1 MIFLNHTAVAETL
14 DRCNYITR
22 QRMLYYRGVRHG
34 KYPAYD
40 KTFKRHSIHRK
51 FQYTWS
57 HLLLTYHS
65 NYGPVILYR
74 YYGNYFF
81 EI

>member
-51 FQYTWS
+51 FQYT
-57 HLLLTYHS
+57 
-65 NYGPVILYR
+65 
-74 YYGNYFF
+74 
-81 EI
+81 